1 MLGID
6 LDDTIWKAHIN
17 LIFSVLLF
25 SGIYCAGDSNMI
37 LHAFLDL
44 HILIRLYIYI
54 YIYIYLFTYL
64 FIYLFIYLFYTCEG
78 KQETFIYSRKK
89 NNVLYSCYTRVL
101 TVDFYWKFSK
111 NFYAEHWPENIFL
124 GHAFDFLCSL
134 S

>member
-54 YIYIYLFTYL
+54 YIYTYLLIYLFTYL
-64 FIYLFIYLFYTCEG
+64 FIYFTLVKESKRLSFI
-78 KQETFIYSRKK
+78 QERKIMFFTA
-89 NNVLYSCYTRVL
+89 VIQG
-101 TVDFYWKFSK
+101 F
-111 NFYAEHWPENIFL
+111 
-124 GHAFDFLCSL
+124 
-134 S
+134 